1 MESGRMAYK
10 IVYIGVL
17 SAMMTLPAAGY
28 ADETVADRGT
38 GTATKDFF
46 AGLED
51 LPLRRYIAGIGH
63 LRVIAPSTPALSE
76 TDVASDVPYVDT
88 ERGSAGGYVNFGSP
102 PTSTFLDS
110 AAKDATDG
118 VAFGVTWRPDVSDP
132 QDQDFRPAGHGLS
145 GGDAGRVGLRADL
158 TALLY
163 DDVSGEGG
171 SSAWRLTGMLGS
183 TSLSLVSDDSGLAL
197 SSQGDSAGLLWDV
210 GVGWSRGAMSLSAGY
225 QSSYG
230 LDEAGDEGS
239 AIAVLSLGADYT
251 LLPGFSV
258 YGELNVIDGP
268 PDDYEDGLGT
278 LVIFGTGVTF

>member
-1 MESGRMAYK
+1 MAYK
-10 IVYIGVL
+10 FVYISVL

-28 ADETVADRGT
+28 ADEAVADRGT
-38 GTATKDFF
+38 GTATVGSI

-63 LRVIAPSTPALSE
+63 LRVIPPSTPALSG

-102 PTSTFLDS
+102 STSTFLDS
-110 AAKDATDG
+110 AVQRASDPWIDG
-118 VAFGVTWRPDVSDP
+118 VAFGVAWRPDVSSP
-132 QDQDFRPAGHGLS
+132 QDQDFYPTRHGLA
-145 GGDAGRVGLRADL
+145 GGDVGRVGLRADL
-158 TALLY
+158 TAMLY
-163 DDVSGEGG
+163 DDVSGGGG
-171 SSAWRLTGMLGS
+171 SSAWQLTGMLGS

-197 SSQGDSAGLLWDV
+197 SSQGDSGNLLWDV

-239 AIAVLSLGADYT
+239 AIAILSLGADYT